1 MGDRMA
7 RLRVAGD
14 FREVLA
20 DQMEFRE
27 VPDPVS
33 PDTR

>member
-20 DQMEFRE
+20 DQMEFRD
-27 VPDPVS
+27 VPDPAS
-33 PDTR
+33 PDAS